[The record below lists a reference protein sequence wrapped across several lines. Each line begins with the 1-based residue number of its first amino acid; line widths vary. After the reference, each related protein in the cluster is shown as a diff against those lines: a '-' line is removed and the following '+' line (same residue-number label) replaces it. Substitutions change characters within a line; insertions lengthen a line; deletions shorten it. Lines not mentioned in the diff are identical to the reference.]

1 MNAVRKK
8 RINISENRY
17 IFYGISAIL
26 SVILF
31 CMVYGVRILDPTYTD
46 WLLRGGDL
54 SQHYLRWRA
63 YRNSKWMFPIGLLDT
78 LAYPNVTSVI
88 FTDSIPVFAVFFK
101 LFSPFL
107 SDDFQY
113 FGLWGMVCFILQ
125 GYFSIRIMKHF
136 TECKLYLLLSSILF
150 TIAPVM
156 VWRMYIHT
164 ALAGQWILLLAIEPL
179 FAYRKYENGRKI
191 YTVFVLIG
199 ALASS
204 IHLYFVPMCGMALVA
219 FCMEDIFI
227 RKRLKRSFMLL
238 TAYLASVCLVVY
250 ILGGFSTGAVAES
263 YGLEIYSFNLNAFIN
278 PQGWSCLL
286 QDLPLKPE
294 GGQYEGFAY
303 LGAGCIYLTVLA
315 AQTIISSSGVRKMI
329 KDHWHELCALIIL
342 QVVSIFVA
350 LSPVITFG
358 DQTICSLKFPDFM
371 IRLWSIFRATGRF
384 AWIAVYVIMLCALI
398 IMVKKMNRRMLLS
411 VLVFGVMLQIYDVHS
426 KFKDKQQDFGHL
438 AVYQSVLQ
446 NTDFWKGIGE
456 DGQIRHI
463 IFTTSIPI
471 DALYSF
477 TDWAADYN
485 KTINTFCFART
496 NDEAIYHSLL
506 SSMEQISL
514 DNLYIFTDE
523 NKTDCMKY
531 PLNYYHA
538 DGFIIGCG
546 RELNVALKAE
556 RNVDRAGKGIGG
568 YKYGTH
574 ITSEK

>member
-54 SQHYLRWRA
+54 SQHYLGWRA

-227 RKRLKRSFMLL
+227 RKQIGR
-238 TAYLASVCLVVY
+238 ASC
-250 ILGGFSTGAVAES
+250 
-263 YGLEIYSFNLNAFIN
+263 
-278 PQGWSCLL
+278 
-286 QDLPLKPE
+286 
-294 GGQYEGFAY
+294 
-303 LGAGCIYLTVLA
+303 
-315 AQTIISSSGVRKMI
+315 
-329 KDHWHELCALIIL
+329 
-342 QVVSIFVA
+342 
-350 LSPVITFG
+350 
-358 DQTICSLKFPDFM
+358 
-371 IRLWSIFRATGRF
+371 
-384 AWIAVYVIMLCALI
+384 
-398 IMVKKMNRRMLLS
+398 
-411 VLVFGVMLQIYDVHS
+411 
-426 KFKDKQQDFGHL
+426 
-438 AVYQSVLQ
+438 
-446 NTDFWKGIGE
+446 
-456 DGQIRHI
+456 
-463 IFTTSIPI
+463 
-471 DALYSF
+471 
-477 TDWAADYN
+477 
-485 KTINTFCFART
+485 
-496 NDEAIYHSLL
+496 
-506 SSMEQISL
+506 
-514 DNLYIFTDE
+514 
-523 NKTDCMKY
+523 
-531 PLNYYHA
+531 
-538 DGFIIGCG
+538 
-546 RELNVALKAE
+546 RERV
-556 RNVDRAGKGIGG
+556 
-568 YKYGTH
+568 
-574 ITSEK
+574 